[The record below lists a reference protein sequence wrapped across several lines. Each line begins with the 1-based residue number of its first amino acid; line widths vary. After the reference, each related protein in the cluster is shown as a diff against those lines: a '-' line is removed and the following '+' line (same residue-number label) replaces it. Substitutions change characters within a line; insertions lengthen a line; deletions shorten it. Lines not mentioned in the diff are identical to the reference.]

1 MASFRCPPVCP
12 FSPGI
17 PAVAACSHLAACPP
31 RGPAGRISHSP
42 TSWTLLSAH
51 LQVTGVL
58 AAAGP
63 VLAAGRSTPGQR
75 GRLSGSAGSCEARG
89 SPGRGCWLISVSPG
103 GRKQVSLTRVSAQ
116 QGEQRVPMCPRVS
129 EGALGRL
136 CEQPPV
142 PLGKS
147 LLPRNSHRPRHPV
160 LAPPWCSEL
169 LLHLFLVLLP
179 SGLLGEASPSSRP
192 QSGPLPLV
200 GPLHPWLPQSRAQD
214 PEGATGSPTP
224 PF

>member
-1 MASFRCPPVCP
+1 MPACLPLHSRDPSSRGVLPPGCL
-12 FSPGI
+12 SSQGTRG
-17 PAVAACSHLAACPP
+17 SHQSLA
-31 RGPAGRISHSP
+31 H
-42 TSWTLLSAH
+42 LSAH

-63 VLAAGRSTPGQR
+63 ALAAGRSTPGQR

-147 LLPRNSHRPRHPV
+147 LLPPK
-160 LAPPWCSEL
+160 LTPPPASCAGPA
-169 LLHLFLVLLP
+169 LVFRTP
-179 SGLLGEASPSSRP
+179 
-192 QSGPLPLV
+192 
-200 GPLHPWLPQSRAQD
+200 
-214 PEGATGSPTP
+214 PTP
-224 PF
+224 VPCPPALRAPW